1 MNVNCDYNKNICEAA
16 ITIIFPA
23 KQTIMKHDMNKFN
36 LTQFE
41 CRIQNLINLQIN
53 LPVNRKSWMCFSCF
67 SHSKYHTSIMPPL
80 QCDFLMMC
88 AFSYGW
94 LFWVAIFY
102 HLTFEKNEVYTG
114 NLTHFRQTLLL
125 INPITAMSDQGR
137 ISPYNINTISIR

>member
-1 MNVNCDYNKNICEAA
+1 MVLTKKERKRVLDTFHVKWNFLMNVNCDYNKNICEAV

-23 KQTIMKHDMNKFN
+23 KQTIMKHNMNKFN

-41 CRIQNLINLQIN
+41 CRIQKQINLQIN

-67 SHSKYHTSIMPPL
+67 SHSKYHINHATTS
-80 QCDFLMMC
+80 MC

-114 NLTHFRQTLLL
+114 NLTHCR
-125 INPITAMSDQGR
+125 
-137 ISPYNINTISIR
+137 